1 MTPLSPE
8 ASEEQDSKARIE
20 SGSTCQLG
28 EVI

>member
-1 MTPLSPE
+1 MPLSPV

-20 SGSTCQLG
+20 LGSTCQLR